1 MNNNDG
7 RRKRSR
13 KRQIFWFNPVF
24 CKRVETNVGAQFLN
38 ILDTTIPRGHVLH
51 KLFNRHTVKVS
62 YRTLGNLAKTISTHN
77 SKVLNE
83 YERQQQQQQQAQQQP
98 AAPLRTRLRRR
109 LQQQDAVVDPAP
121 APRDPDPAED
131 VPGLDQDAA
140 PAPVPAPAPPP
151 AATRDTETP
160 AAAPPPPART
170 CNCRAGPQNCL
181 VTGPASG
188 QCLQSSVVYGAAV
201 KSTETTLRTLFG
213 EEEVETVETY
223 TGSCE
228 PTLKSRVQSH
238 VSTFRY
244 EKYRTSTRLSR
255 YVHSLKDEG
264 KEYSIDWKIIDKQ
277 KSYSSISNSCRL
289 CLAECYHILY
299 GDSASINKKNEVWGY
314 CRHMKRHMLSSAK
327 VSAL

>member
-1 MNNNDG
+1 M
-7 RRKRSR
+7 
-13 KRQIFWFNPVF
+13 
-24 CKRVETNVGAQFLN
+24 
-38 ILDTTIPRGHVLH
+38 
-51 KLFNRHTVKVS
+51 
-62 YRTLGNLAKTISTHN
+62 
-77 SKVLNE
+77 
-83 YERQQQQQQQAQQQP
+83 QQQQQPRTQQQP

-109 LQQQDAVVDPAP
+109 LQQQEDVLDPAP
-121 APRDPDPAED
+121 AQRDAAPAQDDAED
-131 VPGLDQDAA
+131 VPDQVDE
-140 PAPVPAPAPPP
+140 PAPAPAAGP
-151 AATRDTETP
+151 AP
-160 AAAPPPPART
+160 APTAPRT
-170 CNCRAGPQNCL
+170 CNCRTGQDNCMPK
-181 VTGPASG
+181 GPASG
-188 QCLQSSVVYGAAV
+188 QCLQSCVVYGAAV